1 MSTVDQTSKR
11 KTPKF
16 QVMATW
22 IGNMVAVLVV
32 SSIVVAMYPE
42 ITTLGSEALREDTRL
57 VLIPVITEIIAVGL
71 LPVVF
76 TLLNRDRAADYGL
89 QRQGLLNSLAYSA
102 LVVLVFFAILSI
114 LNGQITTSINLPEL
128 QLSTFWKPVTALL
141 AILAYGPLEVFF
153 VIWLIHNTD
162 RLYNSV
168 TKILSTG
175 LLVTIL
181 LYGVLHY
188 FSQGVNALVIA
199 AIFLLLGLIF
209 KATRNA
215 IGPLV
220 AWTLMNNAIWDLVG
234 ILMAQ

>member
-1 MSTVDQTSKR
+1 MSTVDQTSKL

-22 IGNMVAVLVV
+22 IWNMVAVLVV
-32 SSIVVAMYPE
+32 SSIVVAMYTE
-42 ITTLGSEALREDTRL
+42 IPTLGSEARREDTRL

-128 QLSTFWKPVTALL
+128 QLSTFWEPVTALL